1 LFLSLV
7 SRERKIDKR
16 FLAMGEISLTE
27 LEERA
32 AAAGIDL
39 SLIDIDSIKLHP
51 GDDFGVIRSVFK
63 G

>member
-1 LFLSLV
+1 
-7 SRERKIDKR
+7 
-16 FLAMGEISLTE
+16 MGEISLTE

-39 SLIDIDSIKLHP
+39 SLVDIDSIKLPP